1 MCDKAR
7 TYTTTRGVED
17 SIADLL
23 LGRFVGLVDA
33 VGRIRI
39 VVREV
44 GIDGICLPGRLG
56 VDV

>member
-17 SIADLL
+17 PIADLL